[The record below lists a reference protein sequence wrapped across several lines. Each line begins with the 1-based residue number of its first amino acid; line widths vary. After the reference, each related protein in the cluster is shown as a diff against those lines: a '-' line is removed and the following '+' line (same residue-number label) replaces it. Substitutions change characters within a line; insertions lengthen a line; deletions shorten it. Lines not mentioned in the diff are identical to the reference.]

1 MISPTLDSLRITL
14 HVLAATVWVGGQIV
28 LGAIVPKLRKAQ
40 PEALRVVANGFA
52 RVAWPAFIV
61 AVFTGMW
68 SIFDLDVASLDSSYH
83 ATLGI
88 KVVAVALAGFAAAAH
103 STSQSK
109 LVIALGGAIGLLA
122 SLGALYLGVLLSS
135 AT

>member
-1 MISPTLDSLRITL
+1 MISPTLDSFRITL
-14 HVLAATVWVGGQIV
+14 HILAAAVWVGGQIV
-28 LGAIVPKLRKAQ
+28 LGAIVPKLRQEA

-52 RVAWPAFIV
+52 KVAWPAFIL

-68 SIFDLDVASLDSSYH
+68 TIFEVDVASLDTSYQ

-88 KVVAVALAGFAAAAH
+88 KVLAVAVAGFAAAAH
-103 STSQSK
+103 SSSQRK
-109 LVIALGGAIGLLA
+109 IIIALGGAIGLLA
-122 SLGALYLGVLLSS
+122 SLGAVYLGVLLAS